1 MMKKFTIVL
10 LGAVFVTLI
19 ACSIQSISADHLEP
33 GTGLFITESKTSI
46 VTSNN
51 TNYQIHLHLIIRN
64 GDGQLISVL
73 ENNVGGYIPH
83 KITDD
88 KFDYD
93 FGKKEIVTVDN
104 KKYEKVQWTTSGGF
118 TPDEMNKKTKDY
130 SIWKIGYCLDL
141 SDIGHGKHQCLSIFQ
156 VLLPTI
162 TLEPGDVITQHWTI
176 LRELGG

>member
-1 MMKKFTIVL
+1 MRL
-10 LGAVFVTLI
+10 LLFSVVSFSVIFLI
-19 ACSIQSISADHLEP
+19 GFIQSVAADHLES
-33 GTGLFITESKTSI
+33 GTGFFVTESKTNL
-46 VTSNN
+46 VTSKN
-51 TNYQIHLHLIIRN
+51 TNYQIHLQLVIRN
-64 GDGQLISVL
+64 GDGQLIGVQ

-88 KFDYD
+88 IFDTAM
-93 FGKKEIVTVDN
+93 GKKEIVTIDN
-104 KKYEKVQWTTSGGF
+104 IKYEKVQWTTSGGF

-156 VLLPTI
+156 ALLPTI

>member
-1 MMKKFTIVL
+1 MRL
-10 LGAVFVTLI
+10 LLFSVVAFSVIFLI
-19 ACSIQSISADHLEP
+19 GFIQSVAADHLES
-33 GTGLFITESKTSI
+33 GTGFFVTESKTNL
-46 VTSNN
+46 VTSKN
-51 TNYQIHLHLIIRN
+51 TNYQIYLQLVIRN
-64 GDGQLISVL
+64 GDGQLIGIL

-88 KFDYD
+88 IFDTAM
-93 FGKKEIVTVDN
+93 GEKEIITIDN
-104 KKYEKVQWTTSGGF
+104 IKYEKVQWTSSAGY
-118 TPDEMNKKTKDY
+118 TPDERDKKTKEY

-162 TLEPGDVITQHWTI
+162 TLELDDAITNQWTI

>member
-1 MMKKFTIVL
+1 MRL
-10 LGAVFVTLI
+10 LLFSVVAFSVIFLI
-19 ACSIQSISADHLEP
+19 GFIQSVAADHLES
-33 GTGLFITESKTSI
+33 GTGFFVTESKTNL
-46 VTSNN
+46 VTSKN
-51 TNYQIHLHLIIRN
+51 TNYQIYLQLVIRN
-64 GDGQLISVL
+64 GDGQLIGII
-73 ENNVGGYIPH
+73 ENNIGGYIPH

-93 FGKKEIVTVDN
+93 FCKKEIVTVGN
-104 KKYEKVQWTTSGGF
+104 KKYEKVQWTTSEVY
-118 TPDEMNKKTKDY
+118 TSNERNKKTKDY

-162 TLEPGDVITQHWTI
+162 TLEQGDVITQHWTI

>member
-1 MMKKFTIVL
+1 MRL
-10 LGAVFVTLI
+10 LLFSVVAFSVIFLI
-19 ACSIQSISADHLEP
+19 GFIQSVAADHLES
-33 GTGLFITESKTSI
+33 GTGFFVTESKTNL
-46 VTSNN
+46 VTSKN
-51 TNYQIHLHLIIRN
+51 TNYQIYLQLVIRN

-88 KFDYD
+88 IFDTAM
-93 FGKKEIVTVDN
+93 GKKEIVTIDN
-104 KKYEKVQWTTSGGF
+104 IKYEKVQWTTSGGF

-130 SIWKIGYCLDL
+130 SIWKIGSCADF
-141 SDIGHGKHQCLSIFQ
+141 SDIGHGKHKCLSIFQ

-162 TLEPGDVITQHWTI
+162 TLELGDVITQEWTI

>member
-1 MMKKFTIVL
+1 MRL
-10 LGAVFVTLI
+10 LLFSVVAFSVIFLI
-19 ACSIQSISADHLEP
+19 GFIQSVAADHLES
-33 GTGLFITESKTSI
+33 GTGFFVTESKTNL
-46 VTSNN
+46 VTSKN
-51 TNYQIHLHLIIRN
+51 TNYQIYLQLVIRN
-64 GDGQLISVL
+64 GDGQLIGII

-141 SDIGHGKHQCLSIFQ
+141 SDIGHGKRQCLSIFQ
-156 VLLPTI
+156 ALLPTI
-162 TLEPGDVITQHWTI
+162 TLEPGDVITQKWTI